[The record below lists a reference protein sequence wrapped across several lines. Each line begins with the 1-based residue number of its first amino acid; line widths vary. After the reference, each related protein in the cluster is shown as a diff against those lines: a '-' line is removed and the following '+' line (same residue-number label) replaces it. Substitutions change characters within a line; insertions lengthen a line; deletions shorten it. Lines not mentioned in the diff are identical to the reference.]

1 MRYQIVYSKRGFP
14 LIAWR
19 DSEREAKDFADKF
32 RKVGYEVTV
41 WLHSEAGARKTDI

>member
-1 MRYQIVYSKRGFP
+1 MRYQILYSKRGDP
-14 LIAWR
+14 LTAWR
-19 DSEREAKDFADKF
+19 DSEQEAKALSERL